1 MDQDPELSPLSN
13 SFLIETEHN
22 SDIGSDIRRDIN
34 SKFNHSKVNSLY
46 VFPRSSAFK
55 LKSKPERPLIF
66 SIKTVKLKR
75 INNSSSFKSNINLIP
90 LSKVG
95 RIKPLVVQSVSNSMV
110 KGKHRRLI
118 SEPKTSQSKLTSS
131 PYLLPLIP
139 SSKSKSVKRLML
151 H

>member
-22 SDIGSDIRRDIN
+22 SDIDSDIRRDIN

-46 VFPRSSAFK
+46 VFPRSTVFK
-55 LKSKPERPLIF
+55 YKKKPENSLIF
-66 SIKTVKLKR
+66 SLKTVKLKR
-75 INNSSSFKSNINLIP
+75 IKKSSTVKSNINLIP
-90 LSKVG
+90 ISKVPQ
-95 RIKPLVVQSVSNSMV
+95 IKPLIIQSVNNSIV

-118 SEPKTSQSKLTSS
+118 SEPKTFQSKLTSS

-139 SSKSKSVKRLML
+139 STKSKSVKRMIL